1 MTRENV
7 YVELNKI
14 FSDIFDEKITLFPE
28 TTAKDIDGWDSLEH
42 INLIEAVEQEFHMQF
57 QMKEVSGM
65 KNVGEMA
72 EIVASRASEKPKK
85 KGFFRR

>member
-1 MTRENV
+1 
-7 YVELNKI
+7 
-14 FSDIFDEKITLFPE
+14 
-28 TTAKDIDGWDSLEH
+28 
-42 INLIEAVEQEFHMQF
+42 MQF

>member
-42 INLIEAVEQEFHMQF
+42 INIIHAVERRFG
-57 QMKEVSGM
+57 MKFKMGEVSTM
-65 KNVGEMA
+65 KNVGEMVR
-72 EIVASRASEKPKK
+72 IISE
-85 KGFFRR
+85 RI